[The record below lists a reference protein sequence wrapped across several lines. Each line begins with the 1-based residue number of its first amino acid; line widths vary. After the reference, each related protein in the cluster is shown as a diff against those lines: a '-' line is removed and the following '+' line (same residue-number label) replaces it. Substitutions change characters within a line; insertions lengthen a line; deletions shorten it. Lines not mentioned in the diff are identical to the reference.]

1 MFFDKNDRE
10 LEKEIKNHINEKYES
25 VPSFE
30 SVMSKCKGSQS
41 NIQKELVLS
50 NGETVT
56 ENKNRN
62 LLKVFLPVLLI
73 IAIAVLIITLI
84 PSQNGVDNIT
94 KSGYFI
100 IDVNPSLELSYDKS
114 GSITEATPL
123 NEDAEIVLY
132 NLDLKGKKYTDAI
145 DEIVEKLIELG
156 YIVREEKNAVLTT
169 AVNENGEKDEAMT
182 ETVKNAFTETLA
194 KCKIDGE
201 VLTGVIDEAL
211 SQEAEKYGIDAQ
223 KLDLIKRLESL
234 SVEIP
239 TEEYASV
246 SIRELY
252 HQLSEKEK
260 EIKEEAKDKLKEE
273 KEKKKNEL
281 NESIVGSLEFLSTII
296 GEKSEHKSQLDEIIQ
311 KAESGE
317 SAAEDVLTMLENM
330 ELGGFEIFL
339 DMIISFK
346 TGLEDKNKELN
357 ELAKE
362 LEEANKSL
370 EEKYNERLEQHK
382 QKEQEKEQEKENNKA
397 NKEAEKADNKAE
409 QAPPKPDGK
418 QENTDTG
425 KDKANQNIALPEQS
439 NENLEQNDEK
449 PDQIGDNPEQNDG
462 MPEQNKDDDRFD
474 RQNGHSP
481 RDESNQKP
489 SKDNPNDYDKN
500 PYDDNIIFDG
510 ILEEIFGEN

>member
-425 KDKANQNIALPEQS
+425 KDKANQNGALPEQS
-439 NENLEQNDEK
+439 NENIEQNDEK
-449 PDQIGDNPEQNDG
+449 PDQIGDNPEQNGG
-462 MPEQNKDDDRFD
+462 MPEQNKDGDRFGH
-474 RQNGHSP
+474 QNEHSP

-489 SKDNPNDYDKN
+489 GKDNPNDYDKN